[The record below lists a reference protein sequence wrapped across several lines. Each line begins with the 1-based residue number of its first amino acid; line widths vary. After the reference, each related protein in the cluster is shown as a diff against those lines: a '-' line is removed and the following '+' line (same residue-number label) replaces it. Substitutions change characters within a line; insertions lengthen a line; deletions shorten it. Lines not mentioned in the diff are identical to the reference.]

1 MELFCTNGVSWGAIY
16 KASDTTAFT
25 VKFCSSSGN
34 VVDYPLAVV
43 VNGGTYT
50 YDDAT
55 KEYEKQQKDAYKI
68 LNDSKSNNAQRGGA
82 ATK

>member
-1 MELFCTNGVSWGAIY
+1 MEILCTNAVSWGAIY
-16 KASDTTAFT
+16 EASDTSAFT

-50 YDDAT
+50 YNDAT
-55 KEYEKQQKDAYKI
+55 KEYEI
-68 LNDSKSNNAQRGGA
+68 TPTSEGTISIIAQRA
-82 ATK
+82 RVLA

>member
-1 MELFCTNGVSWGAIY
+1 MELLCTNGVSWGAIY
-16 KASDTTAFT
+16 EASDTTAFT

-50 YDDAT
+50 YDDTT
-55 KEYEKQQKDAYKI
+55 KEYEITPVSAGTVSI
-68 LNDSKSNNAQRGGA
+68 IAQRA
-82 ATK
+82 RVLV

>member
-1 MELFCTNGVSWGAIY
+1 MEILCTNAVSWGAIY
-16 KASDTTAFT
+16 EASDTSAFT

-50 YDDAT
+50 YNDTT
-55 KEYEKQQKDAYKI
+55 KEYEI
-68 LNDSKSNNAQRGGA
+68 TPTSEGTISIIAQRA
-82 ATK
+82 RVLA